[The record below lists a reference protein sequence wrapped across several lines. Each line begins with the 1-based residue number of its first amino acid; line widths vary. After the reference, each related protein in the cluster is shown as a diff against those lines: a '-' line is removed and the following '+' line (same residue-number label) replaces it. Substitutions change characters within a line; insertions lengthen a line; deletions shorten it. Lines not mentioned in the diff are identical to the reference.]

1 MTSPPPLL
9 ELRGLLVDR
18 GGVRVLDVPAL
29 RIAPGELVA
38 LLGPNGCGKTSLL
51 LSMMGLLP
59 RVAGQLLWRGAAVET
74 ERDALAARRRMAMI
88 LQEPLL
94 FDDTVEGNVA
104 AGLRL
109 RGVPRAEVRSRVAA
123 ALARLELAGL
133 ARRSART
140 LSGGEAR
147 RTSLARALVLEPEL
161 VLLDEPFANLD
172 ARTRE
177 GITDG
182 LERTLRETRTAAV
195 LVTHDPSEALR
206 LSDRI
211 AVMHAGAIVQS
222 GSPAE
227 VVNAPASALVASCV
241 GMETVLPG
249 AVARASGGE
258 LVVAVGGQE
267 IHALGDA
274 AAGDAVYCC
283 IRPEHVTVESAD
295 RRGATSARNVF
306 PARVTSIAPVGPYLK
321 VKLDCGFP
329 LVASVTAESFTT
341 LGLARGGAVFASV
354 KATAI
359 HVIRKT
365 APGPPQSAG

>member
-1 MTSPPPLL
+1 MTERPPLL
-9 ELRGLLVDR
+9 ELAGLLVDR
-18 GGVRVLDVPAL
+18 GGVRVLDVPAF
-29 RIAPGELVA
+29 RIAEGELVA
-38 LLGPNGCGKTSLL
+38 LLGPNGSGKTTLL

-59 RVAGQLLWRGAAVET
+59 RAAGRLRWRGAEVAT

-88 LQEPLL
+88 LQDPLL

-104 AGLRL
+104 SGLRL
-109 RGVPRAEVRSRVAA
+109 RRLPRAEVRARVAA
-123 ALARLELAGL
+123 TLDRLDLAAL
-133 ARRSART
+133 ARRSARS

-147 RTSLARALVLEPEL
+147 RVSLARALVLEPEL
-161 VLLDEPFANLD
+161 VLLDEPFTNLD

-177 GITDG
+177 AITDG

-195 LVTHDPSEALR
+195 LVTHDPTEALR

-211 AVMHAGAIVQS
+211 AVMHGGAVVQS

-227 VVNAPASALVASCV
+227 VVNAPASELVASCV
-241 GMETVLPG
+241 GMETVLQG
-249 AVARASGGE
+249 AVLRAAAGE
-258 LVVAVGGQE
+258 LVVAVNGHE
-267 IHALGDA
+267 IHALGDGS
-274 AAGDAVYCC
+274 AGDAVYCC

-295 RRGATSARNVF
+295 RSGATSARNLF
-306 PARVTSIAPVGPYLK
+306 PARVTSIAPMGPYLK

-329 LVASVTAESFTT
+329 LVASMTGESFAT
-341 LGLARGGAVFASV
+341 LALARGASVFASF

-365 APGPPQSAG
+365 EPGRAARA

>member
-1 MTSPPPLL
+1 MTAPGLL
-9 ELRGLLVDR
+9 ELRGLKVDR
-18 GGVRVLDVPAL
+18 GGVRVLDVPAF
-29 RIAPGELVA
+29 RIGDGELVA
-38 LLGPNGCGKTSLL
+38 LLGPNGSGKTTLL
-51 LSMMGLLP
+51 LSMMALLP
-59 RVAGQLLWRGAAVET
+59 RAAGQLLWRGAEVAT

-94 FDDTVEGNVA
+94 FDDSVEGNVA
-104 AGLRL
+104 SGLRL
-109 RGVPRAEVRSRVAA
+109 RGVPRAEARARVAA
-123 ALARLELAGL
+123 TLERLELGAL

-147 RTSLARALVLEPEL
+147 RVSLARALVLEPEL
-161 VLLDEPFANLD
+161 VLLDEPFTHLD
-172 ARTRE
+172 ARTRDA
-177 GITDG
+177 ITDG

-195 LVTHDPSEALR
+195 LVTHDPTEALR

-227 VVNAPASALVASCV
+227 VVNAPASELVASCV
-241 GMETVLPG
+241 GMETVLEG
-249 AVARASGGE
+249 AVARSAGGE
-258 LVVAVGGQE
+258 IVVPVAGRE
-267 IHALGDA
+267 IHALADA
-274 AAGDAVYCC
+274 SAGERVYCC
-283 IRPEHVTVESAD
+283 IRPENVTVETAD
-295 RRGATSARNVF
+295 RSGTTSARNVF

-329 LVASVTAESFTT
+329 LVASVTAESFAT
-341 LGLARGGAVFASV
+341 LGLARGAAVVASF

-365 APGPPQSAG
+365 DPGPAARR